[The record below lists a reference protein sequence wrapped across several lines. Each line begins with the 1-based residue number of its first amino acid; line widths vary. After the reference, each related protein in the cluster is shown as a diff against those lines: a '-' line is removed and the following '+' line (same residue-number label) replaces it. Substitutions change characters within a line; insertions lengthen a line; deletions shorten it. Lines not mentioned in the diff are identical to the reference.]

1 MGSLNVSKAIGRLAV
16 DCNAVIAYRE
26 GIAEVCRRIEEAEL
40 LFMPIVVLGEL
51 LYGAKN
57 SGRSTENEQAVRLFF
72 EHCVPVNTDEDVA
85 TRYASLRRELKSV
98 GRPIP
103 ENDIWIAAACLEV
116 DSALLSNDGHFSG
129 ITSLT
134 VINWV

>member
-1 MGSLNVSKAIGRLAV
+1 MSKAIGRLAV
-16 DCNAVIAYRE
+16 DSNAVIAYRE
-26 GIAEVCRRIEEAEL
+26 GVAEVCRRIEDADL
-40 LFMPIVVLGEL
+40 FFMPIVVLGEL

-57 SGRSTENEQAVRLFF
+57 SERAAENEQAVRTFF
-72 EHCVPVNTDEDVA
+72 EYCVPVNTDEAVA
-85 TRYASLRRELKSV
+85 TRYASLRRDLKSL

-116 DSALLSNDGHFSG
+116 DAALLSSDGHFCG

-134 VINWV
+134 VIDWL